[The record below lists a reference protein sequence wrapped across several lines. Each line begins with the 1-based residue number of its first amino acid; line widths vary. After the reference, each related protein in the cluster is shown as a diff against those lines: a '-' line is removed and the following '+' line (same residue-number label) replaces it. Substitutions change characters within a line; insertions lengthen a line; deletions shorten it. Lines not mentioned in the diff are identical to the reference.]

1 MGYPQIINFNRIFLY
16 KPSVLGYPHSWK
28 PPCGKTTM
36 NEVFFFGKPWVK
48 VSQFFASLPQGEST
62 KTSIEMIEIHRF
74 WSLNNTGWWF
84 GCHFVF
90 SHSVGLLIIPIDFHI
105 FQRGGYTTTNQ
116 FLGFWDMIGH
126 RPCSYGKRGYCAMAS
141 SPELCYGETSWPPG
155 NQPATRSP
163 RNWGP
168 MNSGD
173 FVFGVPQV
181 FWKHHLA
188 GHIIF

>member
-1 MGYPQIINFNRIFLY
+1 MYVLYLSISLSLSLSLSLSIFLY
-16 KPSVLGYPHSWK
+16 ISLIQSVFIILWLVLWLP
-28 PPCGKTTM
+28 
-36 NEVFFFGKPWVK
+36 FFIFPYFG
-48 VSQFFASLPQGEST
+48 
-62 KTSIEMIEIHRF
+62 
-74 WSLNNTGWWF
+74 N
-84 GCHFVF
+84 
-90 SHSVGLLIIPIDFHI
+90 LIIPIDFHI